1 MRKNVQHL
9 LVEGPVGKIEVR
21 YFSPNF
27 AEGTKEVNKPLVVI
41 SHPHPQFGGTMNN
54 KVVTTLERAYQGL
67 GYSTLVYNFRGVGKS
82 EGEYAGGLGEQED
95 LQAVVAWAKHQ
106 SDSEQLFLAGFSFG
120 AYVTLASRSKLQADR
135 LLLVA
140 PPVSLYDF
148 SGLDEVTVPYE
159 VVLGMEDEVI
169 DFDEML
175 AWATG
180 LKNRPDLYCRSGA
193 SHFLHGQLIWLKKLI
208 LSIY

>member
-1 MRKNVQHL
+1 MRKNIQHL
-9 LVEGPVGKIEVR
+9 LVDGPVGQIEVR
-21 YFSPNF
+21 YFTP
-27 AEGTKEVNKPLVVI
+27 ACVEERQALPLVVI

-54 KVVTTLERAYQGL
+54 KVVTTLEKAYQGL
-67 GYSTLVYNFRGVGKS
+67 GFSTLVYNFRGVGKS
-82 EGEYAGGLGEQED
+82 EGDYAGGQGEQED
-95 LQAVVAWAKHQ
+95 LQAVVAWAKQ
-106 SDSEQLFLAGFSFG
+106 QLKTERLILAGFSFG
-120 AYVTLASRSKLQADR
+120 AYVTLASQSKLQADR

-159 VVLGMEDEVI
+159 VVLGTEDEVI
-169 DFDEML
+169 EFDEML

-180 LKNRPDLYCRSGA
+180 LKNRPDIYCRSGA

-208 LSIY
+208 SSLY